1 MSSIKHVKFKKQY
14 IIVNRKFMVMCWD
27 VNNGKKEEKQWENK
41 NDLVE
46 VISRNAFQIETN
58 DINHADKNICLLS
71 STDSY
76 FS

>member
-1 MSSIKHVKFKKQY
+1 MLRRQQRKK
-14 IIVNRKFMVMCWD
+14 R
-27 VNNGKKEEKQWENK
+27 EEKQWENK